1 MKNFM
6 SLMVF
11 AVLFL
16 ICWTV
21 KAEKIE
27 KFDEFERDNEAEWIF
42 LWSPKDT
49 SDKKTEE
56 LINAAEKVK
65 NYRLYLID
73 FFAERVAE
81 LLVIGEPD
89 LYDGEKIKELNN
101 LIFEC
106 SRMDKNI
113 RTELKIR
120 YHVLLKTKKENN
132 ANEKLAEKHKIN

>member
-1 MKNFM
+1 MKKKM
-6 SLMVF
+6 PLMVV

-16 ICWTV
+16 ICWTL

-27 KFDEFERDNEAEWIF
+27 KFDEFERNNETEWIF

-49 SDKKTEE
+49 SDKTTDE
-56 LINAAEKVK
+56 LIDAVEKVQK
-65 NYRLYLID
+65 YRLYLID

-81 LLVIGEPD
+81 LTVDDSD
-89 LYDGEKIKELNN
+89 LYDGEKIKDLNN

-120 YHVLLKTKKENN
+120 YYIQLKMKKG
-132 ANEKLAEKHKIN
+132 NETSGKLAEKRKIN

>member
-1 MKNFM
+1 MKKVM
-6 SLMVF
+6 PLMVV

-16 ICWTV
+16 ICGISR
-21 KAEKIE
+21 AEKIE

-49 SDKKTEE
+49 SDKTTDE
-56 LINAAEKVK
+56 LIDAAGTVQK
-65 NYRLYLID
+65 YRLYLID

-81 LLVIGEPD
+81 LTINDSD

-120 YHVLLKTKKENN
+120 YYTQLKMKKD
-132 ANEKLAEKHKIN
+132 NETSGKLAEKRKIN